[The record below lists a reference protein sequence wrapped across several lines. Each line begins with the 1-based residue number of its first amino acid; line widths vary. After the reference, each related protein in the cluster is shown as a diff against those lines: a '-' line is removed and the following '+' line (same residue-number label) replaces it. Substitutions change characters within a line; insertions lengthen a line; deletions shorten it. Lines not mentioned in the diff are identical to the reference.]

1 MPRSNDARRRIL
13 YDQYAAN
20 LNLVKA
26 NTIFSVQ
33 IEPDIPDS
41 FLCPM
46 CLTLFAREHLDED
59 QNITFDHNPPA
70 AMGGKAGS
78 GVLLC
83 GPCNHRLGSELD
95 AHLMR
100 TLELG
105 AFAQGVTGAE
115 VRGKLTLTGLPP
127 LEVTYSHLEADSLAV
142 HVANKATNPAWLQPL
157 YELFMSRTEVDA
169 LSGKISVRG
178 GRRTRSSLALLRIGY
193 LQLFQLFGYGLLLMP
208 PYFAIRQQ
216 LREPDEPYLDSAWSL
231 PSFFTTN
238 LADGVHLFEIDEQIR
253 GFAAVFQ
260 LRRNQR
266 TTRHAIALPT
276 VEADAKSFYAQL
288 SSLTLEHVNRHVR
301 ANPIGPNA
309 EHWTDPVGCMAS
321 LYYSLPH

>member
-1 MPRSNDARRRIL
+1 MPRSNDARRRAL

-20 LNLVKA
+20 LKLVKA
-26 NTIFSVQ
+26 NTIFNVG
-33 IEPDIPDS
+33 IEPDIPDTI
-41 FLCPM
+41 LCPM
-46 CLTLFAREHLDED
+46 CLTLFARKHLDED
-59 QNITFDHNPPA
+59 QYITFDHNPPT
-70 AMGGKAGS
+70 AMGGKAES

-95 AHLMR
+95 AHLIR

-115 VRGKLTLTGLPP
+115 VRGKLTFTGLPP
-127 LEVTYSHLEADSLAV
+127 LAVSYSNSASDSLAIR
-142 HVANKATNPAWLQPL
+142 VANKATNPAWLQPL
-157 YELFMSRTEVDA
+157 EELFMSRTKADV
-169 LSGKISVRG
+169 LSGTISVRG
-178 GRRTRSSLALLRIGY
+178 GRKTRSSLALLRIGY

-216 LREPDEPYLDSAWSL
+216 LHEPDEPHLDSAWNL
-231 PSFFTTN
+231 PPFFTTN

-253 GFAAVFQ
+253 GFAVAFQ

-276 VEADAKSFYAQL
+276 VEADVKSFYAQL
-288 SSLTLEHVNRHVR
+288 GALALDPVPRQIR
-301 ANPIGPNA
+301 AKPI
-309 EHWTDPVGCMAS
+309 ESRIELWTDPVGCMAS
-321 LYYSLPH
+321 LYHSFPH